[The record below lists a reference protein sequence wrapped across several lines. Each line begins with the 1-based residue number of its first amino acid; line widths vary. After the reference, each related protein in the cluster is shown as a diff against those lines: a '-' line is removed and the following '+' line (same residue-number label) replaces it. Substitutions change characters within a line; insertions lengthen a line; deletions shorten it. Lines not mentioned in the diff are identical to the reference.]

1 MKLPRWTILGGTVAL
16 VLLCVLIGFAGLMP
30 RASVARIA
38 EAQLQ
43 KVTAFRYHVD
53 IKGASLAGLTG
64 IKATDIHLR
73 SRARV
78 SENLAPG
85 TLDIRKLKIKAGLF
99 SLIVRKPTVKTRIDF
114 PSGHALVRLNQSKTS
129 RSLDAQIYDV
139 SLTDLGMLRDY
150 ARVPLKGVLRGSVLG
165 TVDSQEGLVDAEIDM
180 NILGL
185 VIGPRTLSGA
195 DLPAEVQRFFFGEI
209 NIPAVV
215 AADVM
220 VRGAMDENDVF
231 VMREFVGQ
239 GDDLRIKAEGQI
251 VPKLPTPQSE
261 LALTLSVAL
270 DPDWVEEAQVGMI
283 LDNVPAISKAQQGDN
298 LVFSL
303 TGPLSKPKFAAASER
318 QRFR

>member
-1 MKLPRWTILGGTVAL
+1 MKLPRWAMLAGAVILAL
-16 VLLCVLIGFAGLMP
+16 VCILIGFAALMP

-43 KVTAFRYHVD
+43 KVTAFKYHVD
-53 IKGASLAGLTG
+53 IQSASLSGLTG
-64 IKATDIHLR
+64 ISATDIHLR
-73 SRARV
+73 SRKRV

-85 TLDIRKLKIKAGLF
+85 SLDIRKLKVKAGLF
-99 SLIVRKPTVKTRIDF
+99 SLILRQPTIRTRIDF

-150 ARVPLKGVLRGSVLG
+150 ARVPLSGTLRGSIQG
-165 TVDSQEGLVDAEIDM
+165 AVDNDQQLVDANIDM

-185 VIGPRTLSGA
+185 VVGPRTLSGT

-209 NIPAVV
+209 NIPALD
-215 AADVM
+215 AGDVL
-220 VRGAMDENDVF
+220 VRGAVDENDVF
-231 VMREFVGQ
+231 VIDEFVGQ
-239 GDDLRIKAEGQI
+239 GDDLRLKAEGQI
-251 VPKLPTPQSE
+251 VPKVPTSQSE
-261 LALTLSVAL
+261 LSLKLSVAL

-303 TGPLSKPKFAAASER
+303 TGPLAKPKFAAASDR